1 MARPQARGAAGG
13 PCSAPV
19 APSPLPPGPHYSTS
33 ARGRRRARGRATIM
47 VRGGAPRQP
56 QWADLF
62 LPPLAR
68 LATHSGALLGRQ
80 PYPPPGV
87 SPLSPQLRAFCS
99 ATADLGAVLEGG
111 ARDGVVS
118 SSQGWAGP
126 PATERVRRVL
136 GLRPG
141 STDSAPRRGRVR
153 GRARGVQMPAT
164 EGSISTA
171 PAEVDGRQGDKGLRE
186 ANVPARSQV
195 PRCSRGPPRFPSPT
209 GRDSEGSVPRRG
221 RGRGLGCVSAAA
233 GPEAVSRKPEDK
245 KGSAGASSPHAWNPV
260 PHFSRGA
267 ARDSRA
273 SEALRTWSRRG
284 SRSASPFLLLRA
296 FQQ

>member
-1 MARPQARGAAGG
+1 
-13 PCSAPV
+13 
-19 APSPLPPGPHYSTS
+19 
-33 ARGRRRARGRATIM
+33 M

-56 QWADLF
+56 QWADVF
-62 LPPLAR
+62 LPPLAKVGSPFR
-68 LATHSGALLGRQ
+68 GPPHGRLGRK

-118 SSQGWAGP
+118 ASQGWAGP

-141 STDSAPRRGRVR
+141 SADSAPRRGRVR

-164 EGSISTA
+164 EGPISTA
-171 PAEVDGRQGDKGLRE
+171 PAEVDGRQGGKGLRE

-209 GRDSEGSVPRRG
+209 GRDSEGSVPPRG
-221 RGRGLGCVSAAA
+221 RARGLGCESAAA
-233 GPEAVSRKPEDK
+233 GGSYRVRGRPRGRLTTARRQKRLGGGIVAPRPEPSSPLLSRGRERPASV
-245 KGSAGASSPHAWNPV
+245 GSATDLVKAGQP
-260 PHFSRGA
+260 
-267 ARDSRA
+267 
-273 SEALRTWSRRG
+273 
-284 SRSASPFLLLRA
+284 
-296 FQQ
+296 